1 MMNVVMR
8 FIEGLLCV
16 FCFWFFFGG
25 FLGLV
30 GGFLGLVG
38 CFLETLFILLIVSF
52 VGWSGGCVF
61 VVVFGGLV
69 VGGGGR
75 VGGVLLFKFF
85 LIRNIF

>member
-30 GGFLGLVG
+30 G
-38 CFLETLFILLIVSF
+38 CFLEMLVILLIVSF

-69 VGGGGR
+69 VDGGGR
-75 VGGVLLFKFF
+75 VGGVLLFEFF
-85 LIRNIF
+85 